1 VSDSLNE
8 VSAREAAR
16 RLLAAPPN
24 AAPQGISAAAPAP
37 AVPVR
42 RRARLPFADHP
53 EVLATGERRARALE
67 MVELT
72 GMPSPLFLQRRGPN
86 NPVID
91 GPGGPATN
99 FSSYNYLGLAAHPEV
114 VGAGQDA
121 LAQYGASASAS
132 RIFSGGIDLY
142 AELESR
148 LARLYDVDG
157 AVITTSGYLANA
169 GVIGFLLGERDA
181 LVCDAL
187 DHASIVSGG
196 QWSGARQLTFRHN
209 DPDSLR
215 NVLRMSRTRFERVL
229 VVIEAHYSM
238 DGDIGRVPEIAAVAR
253 EFDCAVMVDEA
264 HSFGV
269 LGAHGHGVREH
280 FGLPG
285 DAVDIWMGT
294 LSKALGSCGGFIAGN
309 GDLIEAIRTIAPGVE
324 QFTGGPS
331 PAAAGAALAALDV
344 LDKEPDRLARLWRN
358 AEWFNAAL
366 RERGLDLGLAENTP
380 ICPVLIPG
388 EFQVLFSSSMLLQ
401 RGVYVGAVLSPGVP
415 PGQER
420 LRFFVTSE
428 HTQEQLRSTAD
439 LVAEVVGLIPR
450 IGDALTMSNAAAKIQ
465 ELLGGARGDEAR
477 P

>member
-1 VSDSLNE
+1 M
-8 VSAREAAR
+8 
-16 RLLAAPPN
+16 
-24 AAPQGISAAAPAP
+24 
-37 AVPVR
+37 
-42 RRARLPFADHP
+42 F
-53 EVLATGERRARALE
+53 
-67 MVELT
+67 ELT
-72 GMPSPLFLQRRGPN
+72 GMPSPLFLLRRGPN

-91 GPGGPATN
+91 GPNGPMAN

-114 VGAGQDA
+114 IRAAQDA

-132 RIFSGGIDLY
+132 RVFSGGIDLY

-148 LARLYDVDG
+148 LARIYDVD
-157 AVITTSGYLANA
+157 AAIISTSGYLTNA

-196 QWSGARQLTFRHN
+196 RWSGARQLTFRHN

-215 NVLRMSRTRFERVL
+215 TVLRMSRSRFDRVL
-229 VVIEAHYSM
+229 VVVEAHYSM
-238 DGDIGRVPEIAAVAR
+238 DGDIGRLPEIAAVAR
-253 EFDCAVMVDEA
+253 EFHCAVMVDEA

-269 LGAHGHGVREH
+269 LGSHGHGVREH

-294 LSKALGSCGGFIAGN
+294 LSKALGSCGGFIAGG
-309 GDLIEAIRTIAPGVE
+309 GDLIEAIRTVAPGVE

-331 PAAAGAALAALDV
+331 PAAAAAALAALDV
-344 LDKEPDRLARLWRN
+344 LDDEPDRLVRLWRN
-358 AEWFNAAL
+358 AEWFTSAL
-366 RERGLDLGLAENTP
+366 RDRHLDLGLSQNTP

-388 EFQVLFSSSMLLQ
+388 EFQVGFISSVLLQ
-401 RGVYVGAVLSPGVP
+401 RGVYVGPVVSPGVQ

-428 HTQEQLRSTAD
+428 HTEEQLRSTAD
-439 LVAEVVGLIPR
+439 LVTEINGLVPQL
-450 IGDALTMSNAAAKIQ
+450 GSALTMSKAAAMIE
-465 ELLGGARGDEAR
+465 ELIGGRRHDD
-477 P
+477 